1 MSIESNSQGTNQSS
15 SSMAL
20 KQMIDGYKVTKLI
33 VVAAKLGIADMLK
46 DGPKTSDDLAQS
58 VGAHPQALDRVLRA
72 LASFGIFAEN
82 GDGKFELT
90 PLAQP
95 LQSGVPGSVRALAT
109 LSDEPGWQSWGQLH
123 YSVMTG
129 KPALNH
135 VLGMDIWEYRSR
147 NPEAARTFNHSMT
160 ELTNQSVATVVAAY
174 NFSGISKIV
183 DVGGGHGALVAAI
196 LKAYPEMRS
205 ILFDLPTVI
214 EGSRGAMEAA
224 GVAPRCELVGGDFF
238 ESVPPGGDLYI
249 FQRVIHDWEDDRA
262 VAILKNC
269 RHAMKDNERLLVI
282 ELVVPPGNTPH
293 PSKLH
298 DIIMLV
304 IEGGLERTEA
314 EFRDL
319 FHAAG
324 FRLTRIVPT
333 QSPFSIIE
341 GVPV

>member
-1 MSIESNSQGTNQSS
+1 MSSEGSPQGTDQLTPSTV
-15 SSMAL
+15 L
-20 KQMIDGYKVTKLI
+20 KQMMDGYRVSKLI
-33 VVAAKLGIADMLK
+33 HVAAKLGIADLLK
-46 DGPKTSDDLAQS
+46 DGPKSSDDIAQS
-58 VGAHPQALDRVLRA
+58 VGAHPQSLYRVLRA
-72 LASFGIFAEN
+72 LASFGVFAEN

-95 LQSGVPGSVRALAT
+95 LQNGVPGSVRALVT

-135 VLGMDIWEYRSR
+135 VFGMDIWEYRRR
-147 NPEAARTFNHSMT
+147 NPEAARTFNHAMT
-160 ELTNQSVATVVAAY
+160 ERTNQSVATVVAAY
-174 NFSGISKIV
+174 DFSGISKIV

-196 LKAYPEMRS
+196 LKAYPQMRG
-205 ILFDLPTVI
+205 ILFDLPSVI
-214 EGSRGAMEAA
+214 EGSRGAIEAA

-238 ESVPPGGDLYI
+238 ESVPGGGELYI
-249 FQRVIHDWEDDRA
+249 AQRVIHDWEDDRA

-269 RHAMKDNERLLVI
+269 RHAMKDNERLLVV

-293 PSKLH
+293 PSKLL

-304 IEGGLERTEA
+304 IEGGLERTES

-319 FHAAG
+319 FDAAG